1 MLQLLFR
8 EELLDSSGQE
18 VQLGPD
24 VDGRL
29 EEDQLGHGEAVDM
42 FRNGLV
48 SKRWHIKVKFRQ

>member
-29 EEDQLGHGEAVDM
+29 EEDQLGHGEAVVM
-42 FRNGLV
+42 F
-48 SKRWHIKVKFRQ
+48 